1 MNTQHLAYFLK
12 IATSQ
17 SFSQTAE
24 LLYISPSAL
33 SKAMRNLEIELGFP
47 LFKKMGR
54 HSVLT
59 EQGKIFYNHLSQAN
73 QIFSDG
79 LRTIHEQFG
88 VMKGRIRISATPLMC
103 YQFLPEQIMKFK
115 KDFPDVNFLM
125 EPYTTN
131 EILENVISGKSDI
144 GFCSNY
150 EKMKPYRRSL
160 YRIFLQEHNLILI
173 TPRDHPLA
181 NKKAVDLHELAEE
194 KFILLQS
201 LNAGTSQIFK
211 QLCEKAEI
219 KPDTIFEAADPYS
232 IIYLVSSG
240 FGISILPDDNS
251 LNFENVAVIRFKGKI
266 PVQKQYMVWHKEHY
280 LSQVAESF
288 KEFII
293 QSAATTK
300 KTLL

>member
-59 EQGKIFYNHLSQAN
+59 EQGKIFYNHLDEAN
-73 QIFSDG
+73 QIFCDG
-79 LRTIHEQFG
+79 LRTINEQFG
-88 VMKGRIRISATPLMC
+88 VMKGRIRISGTPLMC
-103 YQFLPEQIMKFK
+103 YQFLPERIMNFK
-115 KDFPDVNFLM
+115 KEFPDVNFLM

-131 EILENVISGKSDI
+131 EILENVVSGKSDI

-160 YRIFLQEHNLILI
+160 YRILLQEHDLVLI

-181 NKKAVDLHELAEE
+181 GKKTVDLCELAEE
-194 KFILLQS
+194 KFILLRS

-211 QLCEKAEI
+211 QLCERAEI
-219 KPDTIFEAADPYS
+219 KPDVVFEAADPYS
-232 IIYLVSSG
+232 IIHLVSSG
-240 FGISILPDDNS
+240 FGISIVPDDDS
-251 LNFENVAVIRFKGKI
+251 LNFENVAVIRFKGKV
-266 PVQKQYMVWHKEHY
+266 PARKQYMVWHKEHH
-280 LSQVAESF
+280 LSQVTESF

-293 QSAATTK
+293 QSLSTVK
-300 KTLL
+300 KPLL